1 MENHVLVIGST
12 CVDVI
17 IRVDHLPHT
26 EENLHPDGQQFAIG
40 GCAYNAANI
49 LAVSYTHLDVYKRQ
63 WIFLHFVYSPPHF
76 SPRADRCVPKCSKI
90 AVRFCIRLT
99 SLYTSM
105 YVFVNKN
112 PKYYYIPHIFVP
124 VS

>member
-1 MENHVLVIGST
+1 MENQVLVIGST

-49 LAVSYTHLDVYKRQ
+49 LGRGGDAGLCVQPDRDGYGGGTAQR
-63 WIFLHFVYSPPHF
+63 FG
-76 SPRADRCVPKCSKI
+76 AD
-90 AVRFCIRLT
+90 
-99 SLYTSM
+99 
-105 YVFVNKN
+105 
-112 PKYYYIPHIFVP
+112 
-124 VS
+124 

>member
-1 MENHVLVIGST
+1 MENQVLVIGST

-49 LAVSYTHLDVYKRQ
+49 LGRGGAPVTFVTPVGLQGVFGAFVRDRLQTLPFAQPVYLPNAANR
-63 WIFLHFVYSPPHF
+63 LLLLPRRGRG
-76 SPRADRCVPKCSKI
+76 RADVPI
-90 AVRFCIRLT
+90 HPRRGIQL
-99 SLYTSM
+99 
-105 YVFVNKN
+105 
-112 PKYYYIPHIFVP
+112 
-124 VS
+124 